1 MGLKAVVRSDG
12 RRAGARRSTMPDPMT
27 DGPPSEQTHEVG
39 RTRRFRL
46 PHVDFVTVMFVILI
60 VFLVL
65 FLTAE
70 MWLPHFP
77 D

>member
-1 MGLKAVVRSDG
+1 
-12 RRAGARRSTMPDPMT
+12 MT